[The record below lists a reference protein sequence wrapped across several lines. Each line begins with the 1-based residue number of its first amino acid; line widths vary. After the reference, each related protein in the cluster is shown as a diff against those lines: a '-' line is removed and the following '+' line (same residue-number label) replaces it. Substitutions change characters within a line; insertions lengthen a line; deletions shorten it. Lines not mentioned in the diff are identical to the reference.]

1 LLFAPPASPPIR
13 RLQRSKSSHI
23 IVSHWCRGEG
33 CSPPPCAAC
42 QLAPEGACK
51 PASQSEPLL
60 FAPPASPPITRRL
73 QRSKSSHII
82 VSHCC
87 RGEGCSPPPCAACQL
102 APEGVCVSAKSERRQ
117 NGKVPVRLSEAPHS
131 RVAFVAI
138 WTIIRPSHSSRS
150 CGVYGC
156 QVCVLGAIHHSWS
169 LANLVQL
176 VLQHVAQALSPW
188 RSEPVSRRSG
198 GPPFHQYG
206 PGVGLSCTSWYWSRC
221 LGWPSLLPIS
231 VSDVVRCRPPTV
243 E

>member
-1 LLFAPPASPPIR
+1 MRAVRRPLAPPVSSPR
-13 RLQRSKSSHI
+13 R
-23 IVSHWCRGEG
+23 
-33 CSPPPCAAC
+33 A
-42 QLAPEGACK
+42 
-51 PASQSEPLL
+51 PASQQVNQSRCSSLL

-156 QVCVLGAIHHSWS
+156 QVCVKNSNPKAKSSACSERSSQASVRG
-169 LANLVQL
+169 Q
-176 VLQHVAQALSPW
+176 QHKQQKAEAAP
-188 RSEPVSRRSG
+188 
-198 GPPFHQYG
+198 
-206 PGVGLSCTSWYWSRC
+206 
-221 LGWPSLLPIS
+221 
-231 VSDVVRCRPPTV
+231 
-243 E
+243 

>member
-1 LLFAPPASPPIR
+1 VRAVRRPLAPPVSSPR
-13 RLQRSKSSHI
+13 R
-23 IVSHWCRGEG
+23 
-33 CSPPPCAAC
+33 A
-42 QLAPEGACK
+42 
-51 PASQSEPLL
+51 PASQQVNQSRCSSLL

-206 PGVGLSCTSWYWSRC
+206 PSVGLSCTSWYWSRC

>member
-1 LLFAPPASPPIR
+1 MPAGQQVSEDLGSCLSPR
-13 RLQRSKSSHI
+13 A
-23 IVSHWCRGEG
+23 V
-33 CSPPPCAAC
+33 C

-60 FAPPASPPITRRL
+60 FAPPASPPIRRL

-150 CGVYGC
+150 CGPSVYGC
-156 QVCVLGAIHHSWS
+156 QVCVLGVIHHSWS

>member
-1 LLFAPPASPPIR
+1 MPAGQQVSEDLGSCLSPHAVCQLAPKGACKPASQSEPLLFAPPASPPIR

-60 FAPPASPPITRRL
+60 FAPPASPPIRRL

-102 APEGVCVSAKSERRQ
+102 APEGVCVSAKSERDRMARYRCAS
-117 NGKVPVRLSEAPHS
+117 KKHHT
-131 RVAFVAI
+131 RV
-138 WTIIRPSHSSRS
+138 SRS
-150 CGVYGC
+150 SPYGPSS
-156 QVCVLGAIHHSWS
+156 VHLIAVVVVVSTVFKCVS
-169 LANLVQL
+169 LAP
-176 VLQHVAQALSPW
+176 STI
-188 RSEPVSRRSG
+188 
-198 GPPFHQYG
+198 
-206 PGVGLSCTSWYWSRC
+206 VGR
-221 LGWPSLLPIS
+221 
-231 VSDVVRCRPPTV
+231 
-243 E
+243 

>member
-1 LLFAPPASPPIR
+1 MSVKSVSGCCGSAPIRAPLRPSSSVVRDLSPAPPVSPPEWGPR
-13 RLQRSKSSHI
+13 QQSVRARRPSCHLPDHPGGRLQASEDLGSRL
-23 IVSHWCRGEG
+23 
-33 CSPPPCAAC
+33 SPRAVC

-156 QVCVLGAIHHSWS
+156 QVCVLGAIHH
-169 LANLVQL
+169 
-176 VLQHVAQALSPW
+176 
-188 RSEPVSRRSG
+188 
-198 GPPFHQYG
+198 
-206 PGVGLSCTSWYWSRC
+206 
-221 LGWPSLLPIS
+221 I
-231 VSDVVRCRPPTV
+231 
-243 E
+243 

>member
-1 LLFAPPASPPIR
+1 M
-13 RLQRSKSSHI
+13 
-23 IVSHWCRGEG
+23 
-33 CSPPPCAAC
+33 
-42 QLAPEGACK
+42 
-51 PASQSEPLL
+51 L